1 MARNVTIFNPEIDAT
16 YRYQVMLLN
25 HDFAFHE
32 TRVQIISEHAS
43 TYRVRL
49 MEPIR
54 NHFCGDIIY
63 VLKKNIRMHTREN
76 TRVSIPIDFTDK
88 RPTAVLSNQ
97 FPFTHESEVD
107 YTDAWWN
114 ND

>member
-1 MARNVTIFNPEIDAT
+1 MTRKVTIFNPAIEAT
-16 YRYQVMLLN
+16 YRYQVMLFN
-25 HDFAFHE
+25 RDFAFHE

-63 VLKKNIRMHTREN
+63 VLKKNIRVHACEN
-76 TRVSIPIDFTDK
+76 KRVSIPIDFTQQ
-88 RPTAVLSNQ
+88 RPTAILSNQ
-97 FPFTHESEVD
+97 FPFTHEPKVD
-107 YTDAWWN
+107 CTDAWWN
-114 ND
+114 N